1 MSRPQHAVPALNTT
15 AMNQIRK
22 NSVIYGIKR
31 SMRLLPFCIV
41 ALLGLLA
48 SCSESSDEVEE
59 YPDWQNYN
67 ATQWNQIYAN
77 ATQRIAAGDTSWKII
92 KNWSLED
99 SLHTENTAYIVVH
112 VLNEGTGSGS
122 PLYTDSVRVHYT
134 GWLLPS
140 TSYSSNGKGFQFD
153 TTLPTGTTEQTAAPA
168 QFAVSTLTDGF
179 STALQNMH
187 IGDEW
192 EVYIPWTLG
201 YNTTGSTNIPA
212 YSVLIFDMKLMSYY
226 RAGYDVPDFKAK
238 RGWVTAESTDWD
250 E

>member
-1 MSRPQHAVPALNTT
+1 
-15 AMNQIRK
+15 MNQIRK

-41 ALLGLLA
+41 VLLGLLA